1 MKRTA
6 LFLVVSVLLVSCGG
20 DGETKSRFCKK
31 EYEDSEMMLCL
42 PDDWIVVEK
51 STLQKRGVPE
61 DAVVAFQSE
70 IAIAG
75 QFPTVVVTKEPLK
88 RTVEAAKYSEASMR
102 SVAVFGAYR
111 EIDVSEVEIGKDTL
125 SLHVFT
131 AQPVAEEPLRRF
143 YQLSTVFGMAG
154 YTITGTT
161 PVTIADSVE
170 DEILAII
177 KSLKFI
183 EPEEEEDEDK
193 EEK

>member
-1 MKRTA
+1 MKRAA
-6 LFLVVSVLLVSCGG
+6 LLLTVSAFLVSCGG
-20 DGETKSRFCKK
+20 DGDTKSRFCDT
-31 EYEDSEMMLCL
+31 EYEDAEMMLCL
-42 PDDWIVVEK
+42 PDEWVVVEK

-75 QFPTVVVTKEPLK
+75 QFPTVVITREGLK
-88 RTVEAAKYSEASMR
+88 RTVDAAKYSEASMR

-111 EIDVSEVEIGKDTL
+111 EIDVTEVEIGKDVV

-143 YQLSTVFGMAG
+143 YQLSTVFGTAG
-154 YTITGTT
+154 YTVTGTT
-161 PVTIADSVE
+161 PVSITDSLE
-170 DEILAII
+170 DEILAIL
-177 KSLKFI
+177 KSLSFI
-183 EPEEEEDEDK
+183 EPEEEEDEK